1 MDISQID
8 KTWTLFLDRDGVI
21 NHEKKD
27 NYILHWDE
35 FRFYN
40 GVTGALKI
48 LSDIFG
54 TIVMVT
60 NQRGVGR
67 GFMTEADLADIH
79 ANMLSVILENG
90 GRIDK
95 IYYCTAI
102 ESVDENR
109 KPNPGMAM
117 QAKVDF
123 EPLDFSKAIMVGNKL
138 SDMQFGRNAG
148 MFTVYVETTHPE
160 VDSHHPL
167 IDTRFAD
174 LYAFAHYVQSVV
186 INS

>member
-8 KTWTLFLDRDGVI
+8 KTCTLFLDRDGVI

-27 NYILHWDE
+27 DYILHWDE
-35 FRFYN
+35 FKFYH

-67 GFMTEADLADIH
+67 GLMTEADLTEIH
-79 ANMLSVILENG
+79 ANMLTVVIENG
-90 GRIDK
+90 GRINK

-102 ESVDENR
+102 ESNDNNR
-109 KPNPGMAM
+109 KPNPGMAI
-117 QAKVDF
+117 QAKEDF
-123 EPLDFSKAIMVGNKL
+123 DHIDFSKAIMVGNKL

-160 VDSHHPL
+160 VDSPHPL
-167 IDTRFAD
+167 IDSRFSD
-174 LYAFAHYVQSVV
+174 LNAFAHYVQSVV